1 MRELHFIQHILAE
14 MADLVRRRYSE
25 RLTMDISS
33 KTEAADLLTA
43 TDLEVQRRVHKAIQG
58 AFPGDRLVAE
68 EERLST
74 FPEDPSVRCWVLD
87 PIDGTHNF
95 VKGLLPAF
103 GVSLGFAEGGT
114 VQAGG
119 IAFPVLQKT
128 FLAMRGEGTTLNGET
143 IHVSNVSDIRAAKV
157 EVDFSRKL
165 YRDPMLRLAD
175 KVLREAGQVR
185 CHGSAVAAICAVASG
200 DADGY
205 IAPGLSPWDFAAG
218 LVIVEE
224 AGGTVTRLDARPVQ
238 MFDATKGLLISN
250 GILHATLHAMLSLRT
265 PVQ

>member
-1 MRELHFIQHILAE
+1 MRELQFIQQVLVE
-14 MADLVRRRYSE
+14 MAELVRQRYGE
-25 RLTMDISS
+25 RQTMDISS

-43 TDLEVQRRVHKAIQG
+43 TDLEVQRRVHRAIQA

-68 EERLST
+68 EEGLST
-74 FPEDPSVRCWVLD
+74 FPDDHNIRCWVLD

-103 GVSLGFAEGGT
+103 GVSLGFAKGGS

-119 IAFPVLQKT
+119 IAFPVLQKA
-128 FLAMRGEGTTLNGET
+128 FLAARGQGTTLNGDR
-143 IHVSNVSDIRAAKV
+143 IHVSDVSDIRAAKV
-157 EVDFSRKL
+157 EVDFSRKV

-175 KVLREAGQVR
+175 QVLREAGQVR
-185 CHGSAVAAICAVASG
+185 CHGSAVAGICAVASA

-218 LVIVEE
+218 VVIVEE
-224 AGGTVTRLDARPVQ
+224 AGGTVTRLDGSPLQ
-238 MFDATKGLLISN
+238 MFDGQKGLLISN
-250 GILHATLHAMLSLRT
+250 GVLHETLHAMLML
-265 PVQ
+265 